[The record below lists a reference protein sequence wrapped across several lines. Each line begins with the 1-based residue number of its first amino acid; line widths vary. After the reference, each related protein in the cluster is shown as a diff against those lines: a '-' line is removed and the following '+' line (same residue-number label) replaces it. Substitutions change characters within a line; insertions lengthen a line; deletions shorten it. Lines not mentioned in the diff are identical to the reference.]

1 MSEGPLS
8 NPSPP
13 SGTNAYPEHGPDGGP
28 PVMRPADGT
37 AIKEVVTN
45 HPRAHSPAPTLR
57 DNKGRIVPGS
67 GRKQGK

>member
-1 MSEGPLS
+1 
-8 NPSPP
+8 
-13 SGTNAYPEHGPDGGP
+13 
-28 PVMRPADGT
+28 MRPADGT